1 MVPRLVLPLGPQR
14 YHAERQVGRRRPSGD
29 SLGTQPGLEVVT
41 DTWKPAAQL
50 DGGRQLALLLVNSAD
65 RVGFGF
71 CDHEHAGEVRLNA
84 VASKRRKVHAF
95 AMTLPR
101 VPWWK
106 LIVPM
111 SRRDRARLAK
121 LDGMRAELA
130 AVADRVRDVAS
141 RHDARA
147 HLVRQAAR
155 ASQGAMTETRAV
167 NSTQNT
173 VLAQAAD
180 AVVRSKQTA
189 TALDGVVETLE
200 RLAASLR
207 GF

>member
-1 MVPRLVLPLGPQR
+1 
-14 YHAERQVGRRRPSGD
+14 
-29 SLGTQPGLEVVT
+29 
-41 DTWKPAAQL
+41 
-50 DGGRQLALLLVNSAD
+50 
-65 RVGFGF
+65 
-71 CDHEHAGEVRLNA
+71 
-84 VASKRRKVHAF
+84 
-95 AMTLPR
+95 
-101 VPWWK
+101 
-106 LIVPM
+106 M
-111 SRRDRARLAK
+111 SRWNQARLAK

-141 RHDARA
+141 RHDAHA

-155 ASQGAMTETRAV
+155 ASRGATTETRAV
-167 NSTQNT
+167 NSTKNT

-189 TALDGVVETLE
+189 AALDGVVETLE